1 MVPETFHVLLSQ
13 RRRWINSTIHN
24 LMELVLVSDLCG
36 IACLSMQFVVF
47 MDLLGTAMLPA
58 AVALAVYVIVMCA
71 MMDQPQILPITVLV
85 AILGLPAVL
94 IVLTTRKVSMFGWML
109 VCENQ
114 KKKKKIRR
122 SKRLTVLIL
131 LAFHRFTCSH
141 YLFGTSFYQ
150 YTHSGILMTSR
161 GATHAESTEIKPMNV
176 IRKKTVILMVL
187 KLQCVNGKNG
197 SVFDRGGVR
206 AEPV

>member
-1 MVPETFHVLLSQ
+1 
-13 RRRWINSTIHN
+13 
-24 LMELVLVSDLCG
+24 MELVLVSDLCG

-109 VCENQ
+109 VWR
-114 KKKKKIRR
+114 KSKKKKIEQAKGSQYLSYLPFIDLPTRIPYLEFR
-122 SKRLTVLIL
+122 FTSIRI
-131 LAFHRFTCSH
+131 LAF
-141 YLFGTSFYQ
+141 
-150 YTHSGILMTSR
+150 
-161 GATHAESTEIKPMNV
+161 
-176 IRKKTVILMVL
+176 
-187 KLQCVNGKNG
+187 
-197 SVFDRGGVR
+197 
-206 AEPV
+206 

>member
-71 MMDQPQILPITVLV
+71 MMNQPQILPITVLV

-109 VCENQ
+109 VWRQ
-114 KKKKKIRR
+114 KIPKKNRT

-131 LAFHRFTCSH
+131 LAFHRFTYSH
-141 YLFGTSFYQ
+141 SLFGISFYQ

-161 GATHAESTEIKPMNV
+161 GATHAESTEIKPMKV
-176 IRKKTVILMVL
+176 IRKKTVILIVL

-197 SVFDRGGVR
+197 SVFDRGGVK

>member
-1 MVPETFHVLLSQ
+1 
-13 RRRWINSTIHN
+13 
-24 LMELVLVSDLCG
+24 MELVLVSDLCG

-109 VCENQ
+109 VWRQKIQ
-114 KKKKKIRR
+114 KKKK
-122 SKRLTVLIL
+122 
-131 LAFHRFTCSH
+131 
-141 YLFGTSFYQ
+141 
-150 YTHSGILMTSR
+150 
-161 GATHAESTEIKPMNV
+161 
-176 IRKKTVILMVL
+176 
-187 KLQCVNGKNG
+187 
-197 SVFDRGGVR
+197 
-206 AEPV
+206 

>member
-1 MVPETFHVLLSQ
+1 
-13 RRRWINSTIHN
+13 
-24 LMELVLVSDLCG
+24 MELVLVSDLCG

-109 VCENQ
+109 VWR
-114 KKKKKIRR
+114 KSKKKKIEQAKG
-122 SKRLTVLIL
+122 SQ
-131 LAFHRFTCSH
+131 
-141 YLFGTSFYQ
+141 YLS
-150 YTHSGILMTSR
+150 
-161 GATHAESTEIKPMNV
+161 
-176 IRKKTVILMVL
+176 
-187 KLQCVNGKNG
+187 
-197 SVFDRGGVR
+197 
-206 AEPV
+206 

>member
-71 MMDQPQILPITVLV
+71 MMNQPQILPITVLV

-109 VCENQ
+109 VWRQ
-114 KKKKKIRR
+114 KIPKKIEQA
-122 SKRLTVLIL
+122 K
-131 LAFHRFTCSH
+131 
-141 YLFGTSFYQ
+141 G
-150 YTHSGILMTSR
+150 
-161 GATHAESTEIKPMNV
+161 
-176 IRKKTVILMVL
+176 
-187 KLQCVNGKNG
+187 
-197 SVFDRGGVR
+197 
-206 AEPV
+206 

>member
-1 MVPETFHVLLSQ
+1 
-13 RRRWINSTIHN
+13 
-24 LMELVLVSDLCG
+24 MELVLVSDLCG

-71 MMDQPQILPITVLV
+71 MMNQPQILPITVLV

-109 VCENQ
+109 VWRKS
-114 KKKKKIRR
+114 KKKKNRT

-131 LAFHRFTCSH
+131 LAFHRFTYSH
-141 YLFGTSFYQ
+141 SLFGISFYQ

-161 GATHAESTEIKPMNV
+161 GATHAESTEIKPMKV
-176 IRKKTVILMVL
+176 IRKKAVILIVL

-197 SVFDRGGVR
+197 SVFDRGGVK